1 MSAFP
6 STSLHSDQ
14 LERGTGHRQRGHWY
28 CLCVTALYIR
38 AVYVSL
44 YFTFWEYMLGLT
56 VGGSKGHGA
65 AAVSLLPSY
74 QIHPTPCTLKYDTKF
89 VLKKM
94 MAISFL
100 IARPVAKELGVKILV
115 NTLEQG
121 NDAVT

>member
-1 MSAFP
+1 
-6 STSLHSDQ
+6 
-14 LERGTGHRQRGHWY
+14 
-28 CLCVTALYIR
+28 
-38 AVYVSL
+38 
-44 YFTFWEYMLGLT
+44 MLGLT

-121 NDAVT
+121 MIQSPELASTVPAHAPGTTEHPMAILS